1 MSETWQGK
9 AGNWYVSL
17 TNDEY
22 QFISEVMGNYD
33 TLQDFTQGTDGKWYA
48 LRDSVLPPDPDGMA
62 WLDMGIIASQNDF
75 NMVFITLSTQASIL
89 G

>member
-1 MSETWQGK
+1 MSETWQGQ
-9 AGNWYVSL
+9 AGNWYVYL

-22 QFISEVMGNYD
+22 NFIIEVMGDNA

-48 LRDSVLPPDPDGMA
+48 LRDSVLPPDPDGVA
-62 WLDMGIIASQNDF
+62 WMDIGIIGSESDF